1 MRRNKRFRV
10 ALSVL
15 LIGAVGY
22 LARGDKQEQAPAE
35 PSQQAAGSGRRQDSR
50 DSTSLQTE
58 QATRAA
64 EPPRDVASAHRGP
77 SREAARLQLRVVGVH
92 DGDTLTG
99 LSAGN
104 EQVKVRL
111 DAIDAP
117 ELGQPFGQAAKKA
130 LSGKVFGREVT
141 VHRKT
146 TDRYGR
152 TIGHVLLAGRDV
164 NLEMLEEGMAWHYKH
179 FDHNARMAAA
189 ETAARAT
196 GKGLWAE
203 PRPVAPWE
211 WRQRGKEKP
220 AAFGR

>member
-10 ALSVL
+10 AGSVL
-15 LIGAVGY
+15 LIAAVAF
-22 LARGDKQEQAPAE
+22 LARGDKQKQAPAE
-35 PSQQAAGSGRRQDSR
+35 PSQQAEGFGRSQDSR
-50 DSTSLQTE
+50 DSASSQTE
-58 QATRAA
+58 QASRNAGPPRNAATAVPRDRAA
-64 EPPRDVASAHRGP
+64 AQ
-77 SREAARLQLRVVGVH
+77 LQLRVVGVH

-130 LSGKVFGREVT
+130 LSGKVFGRQVI

-152 TIGHVLLAGRDV
+152 AIGHVLLDGRDV

-189 ETAARAT
+189 ETAARAA

-203 PRPVAPWE
+203 PQPVAPWE

-220 AAFGR
+220 AAPGQ

>member
-10 ALSVL
+10 AGSVL
-15 LIGAVGY
+15 LIAAVAY
-22 LARGDKQEQAPAE
+22 FARGDKQEQAPAE
-35 PSQQAAGSGRRQDSR
+35 PSQQAAGSGRSQDSR
-50 DSTSLQTE
+50 DSASSQTE
-58 QATRAA
+58 QATRNAG
-64 EPPRDVASAHRGP
+64 PPRNAATASPRN
-77 SREAARLQLRVVGVH
+77 RDAAQLQLRVVGVH

-99 LSAGN
+99 LSAAN

-130 LSGKVFGREVT
+130 LSGKVFGRQVF

-152 TIGHVLLAGRDV
+152 TIGHVLVEGRDV

-189 ETAARAT
+189 ETTARAA

-203 PRPVAPWE
+203 PQPVAPWE
-211 WRQRGKEKP
+211 WRQRGKEKT
-220 AAFGR
+220 AAPGR